1 MNNQTKRQE
10 QINKFINEFKE
21 MDLPSSDF
29 TRFKANMAKN
39 RLPEFNLIYSEQT
52 MIGNGTRFTK
62 LQLDPDVYQ
71 QVKKA
76 INYHPKSRYLC
87 IGNVDL
93 SNNKVNL

>member
-1 MNNQTKRQE
+1 MIKRQE

-21 MDLPSSDF
+21 MSLPSSAF
-29 TRFKANMAKN
+29 TRFKADMAKN
-39 RLPEFNLIYSEQT
+39 RLQEFNLIYSERT
-52 MIGNGTRFTK
+52 MIGNGRGFTK

-76 INYHPKSRYLC
+76 INYRPRSGYIC
-87 IGNVDL
+87 VEL